1 MCSTYP
7 RFPLSV
13 PNAHPF
19 ANFARPSDEAP
30 RSPWDLYRSYG
41 LKPDM
46 DAGSGVTAAIVVAFG
61 SPTLQ
66 RDFDEFNRY
75 FGLPA
80 AEVEIRYSG
89 TEPSVFPEN
98 WQIETTADVCWLHAA
113 APGAKLLSVFAS
125 GADISALM
133 EAALFAAERADIVS
147 MSFGSAEFRGQTD
160 YDRQLAETG
169 KLFVASS
176 GDTGGAVLY
185 PSASDAVI
193 SVGGAIFHRNAANGR
208 IFAYSAWENGGGG
221 PSLYTGIPNW
231 QNRFKPI
238 AALTNDMRGTPDI
251 AMDACQS
258 PGYAVFDGKS
268 ERFRGICG
276 TSIGA
281 PVFSGMCARY
291 FNENGEKASSRA
303 VCERLYALAGGV
315 LYNKK
320 EAKDSFY
327 DVIIG
332 SNGRFDALIGYDL
345 CTGLGVPTR

>member
-46 DAGSGVTAAIVVAFG
+46 DAGSGVTVAIVVAFG

-89 TEPSVFPEN
+89 AEPSVIPEN

-125 GADISALM
+125 GADISGAH
-133 EAALFAAERADIVS
+133 
-147 MSFGSAEFRGQTD
+147 GS
-160 YDRQLAETG
+160 
-169 KLFVASS
+169 
-176 GDTGGAVLY
+176 GAVR
-185 PSASDAVI
+185 
-193 SVGGAIFHRNAANGR
+193 GRTRRHRIHELR
-208 IFAYSAWENGGGG
+208 QR
-221 PSLYTGIPNW
+221 GIPW
-231 QNRFKPI
+231 TDRLRPTACRDWKAIRRF
-238 AALTNDMRGTPDI
+238 LR
-251 AMDACQS
+251 
-258 PGYAVFDGKS
+258 
-268 ERFRGICG
+268 
-276 TSIGA
+276 
-281 PVFSGMCARY
+281 
-291 FNENGEKASSRA
+291 
-303 VCERLYALAGGV
+303 
-315 LYNKK
+315 
-320 EAKDSFY
+320 
-327 DVIIG
+327 
-332 SNGRFDALIGYDL
+332 
-345 CTGLGVPTR
+345 